1 MSSCINH
8 VDLVKSVITPSP
20 CFFTPHN
27 SIHWKNVQQ
36 DSAFFFPLAQ
46 DLNVLDKT
54 LDTELCPTSR
64 LLNGQSLIWWNS
76 CLIPGSIQPIS
87 T

>member
-1 MSSCINH
+1 MFNRI
-8 VDLVKSVITPSP
+8 LL
-20 CFFTPHN
+20 
-27 SIHWKNVQQ
+27 
-36 DSAFFFPLAQ
+36 FFFPLAQ

-76 CLIPGSIQPIS
+76 CLIPALSSQSLHENLTAFSFGGLLAC
-87 T
+87 TLLEMKNLNTK

>member
-1 MSSCINH
+1 MSSYINH

-36 DSAFFFPLAQ
+36 DSAFFFFSPGLECARQ
-46 DLNVLDKT
+46 D
-54 LDTELCPTSR
+54 S
-64 LLNGQSLIWWNS
+64 GH
-76 CLIPGSIQPIS
+76 
-87 T
+87 